1 MGTRVTA
8 RFGRKIVRFKSSS
21 KSILFGIAASL
32 LCASCGANF
41 QERAFKAYI
50 NHPTR
55 TLTDTVRLLEGK
67 SNLERR
73 LAAERILRAKDI
85 AYQVHTYAGDDGS
98 NLIFDLG
105 RGRRALVVSAHLDAV
120 PKSPGANDDAS
131 CVASVIQAYETLR
144 REPLPNL
151 MVRFILSD
159 GEESGLV
166 GSKAYLADH
175 PAEGVFG
182 MFSLELC
189 GIGDTVAVWESKE
202 TERETLAVRT
212 LLRTLKAMKADHV
225 VEGDI
230 PRFGSDHVR
239 FQQAGVPALALTMI
253 PNADK
258 EILRDFVFNP
268 RSPRWRNRKNW
279 PSIFHRYHTPRDT
292 ADSLQENA
300 MRLMSEVV
308 RRTVQKLNREMKPPD
323 ADAPARAS

>member
-1 MGTRVTA
+1 MTT
-8 RFGRKIVRFKSSS
+8 RFGGKITRFKSSS
-21 KSILFGIAASL
+21 KSILFSIAASL
-32 LCASCGANF
+32 LTVSCWANVH
-41 QERAFKAYI
+41 ERAFKAYI
-50 NHPTR
+50 NHPNR
-55 TLTDTVRLLEGK
+55 TLTDTVRLLEGR

-73 LAAERILRAKDI
+73 IVAERILRAKDI
-85 AYQVHTYAGDDGS
+85 AYQVHAYAGDDGS

-105 RGRRALVVSAHLDAV
+105 RSRRALVVSAHLDAV
-120 PKSPGANDDAS
+120 PQSPGANDDAS
-131 CVASVIQAYETLR
+131 CVASIIQAYETLR

-151 MVRFILSD
+151 MVRFILFD

-166 GSKAYLADH
+166 GSKAYLEDHSAD
-175 PAEGVFG
+175 GVFG

-189 GIGDTVAVWESKE
+189 GIGDTVAVWESKKA
-202 TERETLAVRT
+202 ERETLAVRT

-230 PRFGSDHVR
+230 PRFGSDHVT

-258 EILRDFVFNP
+258 EILRDFVFHP

-308 RRTVQKLNREMKPPD
+308 RRTVQKLNREMEPSN
-323 ADAPARAS
+323 ADASGRAD